1 MRTPFPGGDAL
12 RFDIAE
18 RGRGEGWGGKKD
30 GEANDGRDE
39 RESERVVPA
48 TARSLGSNSA
58 QTTFRRLDRVQGVH
72 CSDSMKRDD
81 NPAKKSRVRQDT
93 RATLVEEH
101 VASAANIRAKY
112 RHSNTAATWSP
123 ASVNVV

>member
-18 RGRGEGWGGKKD
+18 RGGGEGGKKD

-39 RESERVVPA
+39 REPERVVPA

-58 QTTFRRLDRVQGVH
+58 QTTFGRLDRV
-72 CSDSMKRDD
+72 
-81 NPAKKSRVRQDT
+81 PRVCKYI
-93 RATLVEEH
+93 
-101 VASAANIRAKY
+101 VAI
-112 RHSNTAATWSP
+112 
-123 ASVNVV
+123 

>member
-18 RGRGEGWGGKKD
+18 RGGGEGGKKD

-39 RESERVVPA
+39 REPERVVPA

-58 QTTFRRLDRVQGVH
+58 QTTFGRLNRV
-72 CSDSMKRDD
+72 
-81 NPAKKSRVRQDT
+81 P
-93 RATLVEEH
+93 RAC
-101 VASAANIRAKY
+101 K
-112 RHSNTAATWSP
+112 
-123 ASVNVV
+123 